1 MHVPKWAIALNLIA
15 IALLAAWA
23 TVLSSGKNPLP
34 WPDPGSRIFSAASP
48 EGKAA
53 IVELLGRHG
62 VEERFRADSGGV
74 LRSIMWDGTIINF
87 SPPEVAGKI
96 GGVTSAVG
104 LVSDDPL
111 GSAKEAA
118 AFLRTKGFR
127 AEVVEEI
134 EPGLP
139 IAFVVTDAMAGTA
152 INFRP
157 PISKMP
163 SAE

>member
-15 IALLAAWA
+15 VALLAMWA
-23 TVLSSGKNPLP
+23 TALSSGKNPLP
-34 WPDPGSRIFSAASP
+34 WPDRGSRIFSAASP

-53 IVELLGRHG
+53 MVELLARHG
-62 VEERFRADSGGV
+62 VEERFKADSGGV

-87 SPPEVAGKI
+87 SPPEITGRI

-111 GSAKEAA
+111 GSAREAA
-118 AFLRTKGFR
+118 AFLRTRGFR
-127 AEVVEEI
+127 AEVVDEI

-163 SAE
+163 APE